1 MHFILGL
8 LGAIVTIAILLK
20 RLDDA
25 GISLGGLNPFL
36 WKRRRDWRKQY
47 DGNPVFKVSSPMD
60 ATAILMVAAAK
71 ADGDM
76 SAESKQRI
84 LELFQSEFKLSEK
97 DASGLMASST
107 HLLGDGIDVREK
119 LDGFLKP
126 SKSSFTE
133 SQAKS
138 ALSMI
143 EKAAR
148 SSDSSIHPSAQEF
161 ITKVE
166 KELIVEPANESG
178 WQ

>member
-8 LGAIVTIAILLK
+8 LGALVTIAILLK

-36 WKRRRDWRKQY
+36 WKRRNDWRKQY
-47 DGNPVFKVSSPMD
+47 DGNPVFKVESPMD
-60 ATAILMVAAAK
+60 ATAILMLAAAK
-71 ADGDM
+71 SDGDLT
-76 SAESKQRI
+76 AESKQGI
-84 LELFQSEFKLSEK
+84 LEQFKSEFHLSDK
-97 DASGLMASST
+97 DASGLLASSS

-133 SQAKS
+133 SQANS

-143 EKAAR
+143 KKAAQ
-148 SSDSSIHPSAQEF
+148 SSDGSIHPSAQEF
-161 ITKVE
+161 LTQVE
-166 KELIVEPANESG
+166 KALIEEPANESG